1 MKGNLNGSWEELS
14 NLRLHIR
21 VANRQ
26 NKGAIDLTSQG
37 EEVHADNI
45 FYLEPE
51 ISREVVND
59 FFVFSNTENVVGP
72 TSFANRNL
80 FFG

>member
-1 MKGNLNGSWEELS
+1 MEGNLNWCREKLN

-21 VANRQ
+21 VVNRQ
-26 NKGAIDLTSQG
+26 NKGTINLTSEG
-37 EEVHADNI
+37 KEVHADNI
-45 FYLEPE
+45 FDLEPK

-72 TSFANRNL
+72 TLFANRSL